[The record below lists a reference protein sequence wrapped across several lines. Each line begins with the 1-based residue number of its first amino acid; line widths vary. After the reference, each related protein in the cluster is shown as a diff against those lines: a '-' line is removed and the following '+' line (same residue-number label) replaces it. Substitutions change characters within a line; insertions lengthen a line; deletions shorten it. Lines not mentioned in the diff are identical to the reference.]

1 MRCWLFVISVQVI
14 NEYMYKFIQLER
26 KIQILNSLFIDFF
39 DLIYVYNFIIMQLGV
54 IRYIIQIDM
63 NWNY

>member
-1 MRCWLFVISVQVI
+1 MGCWLFVISVQVI
-14 NEYMYKFIQLER
+14 NEYMYKLIQLER
-26 KIQILNSLFIDFF
+26 KIQILNSLFIDCFNMCIF
-39 DLIYVYNFIIMQLGV
+39 IFIIMQLGV